1 MSDEQA
7 SAPVVADSSTVES
20 PVVSDRDAAIAAA
33 DVAKGAVAPE
43 APKSAPAKVEPTEA
57 EQTRVAVV
65 MRAKREAARI
75 REDADAYRREN
86 APKIAQYESELAT
99 LRAQAEHIALL
110 DKDPIAAFQKL
121 GRNPRDIF
129 AKALEDPSKM
139 DPLAIVRSELEGI
152 KAQRAADLQAAEDN
166 KKTAEAADYSRRVQ
180 QAERAFIGVVADGE
194 KDKYP
199 TLNAVYEDDPRA
211 LIRKADAV
219 ADQFFAK
226 TGEKATYAEI
236 CEYLE
241 ELEVQKYSRVTSR
254 ARVAP
259 ASESAPPVA
268 QANSKRPLTNKDSS
282 RRESTATPFR
292 EMTPAQQ
299 KAHLESEVDKAVKA
313 AAAANA

>member
-1 MSDEQA
+1 
-7 SAPVVADSSTVES
+7 
-20 PVVSDRDAAIAAA
+20 
-33 DVAKGAVAPE
+33 
-43 APKSAPAKVEPTEA
+43 
-57 EQTRVAVV
+57 

-86 APKIAQYESELAT
+86 APKLAQYESELAT

-139 DPLAIVRSELEGI
+139 DPLAIVRSELDGL
-152 KAQRAADLQAAEDN
+152 KAQRAADIKAAEDN
-166 KKTAEAADYSRRVQ
+166 KKAAEAADYGRRVQ
-180 QAERAFIGVVADGE
+180 QAERAFIDVVAQGIE
-194 KDKYP
+194 DKYP

-211 LIRKADAV
+211 LINKANIV

-241 ELEVQKYSRVTSR
+241 ELEVQKYSRVASR
-254 ARVAP
+254 AKVAP
-259 ASESAPPVA
+259 VSESAPPVA

-282 RRESTATPFR
+282 KRESSTVPFKQ
-292 EMTPAQQ
+292 MTPAQQ
-299 KAHLESEVDKAVKA
+299 KAHLETVVEEARKA
-313 AAAANA
+313 ATA